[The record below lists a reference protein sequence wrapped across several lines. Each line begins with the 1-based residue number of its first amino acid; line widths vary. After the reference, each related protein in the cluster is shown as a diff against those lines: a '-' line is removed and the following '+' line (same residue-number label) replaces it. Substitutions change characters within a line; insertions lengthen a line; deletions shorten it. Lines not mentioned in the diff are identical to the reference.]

1 MKKTLP
7 YVGIIFVTA
16 VLTGLLVSF
25 FMNIK
30 ERKDETKVQH
40 VNVVQLNEEITDPA
54 VWGQNYPREY
64 DGYKKT
70 ALKTHTRYGGSEGIS
85 KLDTDPNLKTIFAGY
100 AFSVDYK
107 TRRGHY
113 YSLIDQQET
122 ERVKK
127 FKQVGNCMHCH
138 AEGLKAIYEKVGNG
152 DMMAG
157 FDKVASM
164 PLQEAWKFA
173 EHPVACVD
181 CHDPKTMNLRV
192 TRPAFLKAIEKL
204 KEKEGI
210 QKYNPNE
217 VATRQEMRTF
227 VCAQCHVEYYCG
239 SKEKIFYPWD
249 NGLKVEEIEAFY
261 DKFKFK
267 DGKRFFDFKHEI
279 TGAEVIKAQ
288 HPEFELYSQ
297 GIHAKSGVA
306 CADCHMPYVRE
317 GAVKITDHYVRSPL
331 LNVAKACLQCHHF
344 TEKEMIDRVET
355 IQDRTF
361 KLQNRAEEAVVA
373 LIKAVAEL
381 KKNGM
386 TDEEL
391 LPLHELQRKA
401 QWRVDFINA
410 ENSMG
415 FHAPQE
421 AARILAES
429 IDYARQ
435 GEVQAQALLSKH
447 STKTDLVK
455 ETTEK
460 REEAK

>member
-1 MKKTLP
+1 MKKILP
-7 YVGIIFVTA
+7 YFIVMIITA
-16 VLTGLLVSF
+16 VLVGLLLTF
-25 FMNIK
+25 LINIK
-30 ERKDETKVQH
+30 ERKEETRIQH
-40 VNVVQLNEEITDPA
+40 VNVVELNEETTDPA

-70 ALKTHTRYGGSEGIS
+70 SIKTHTRFGGSEGIS
-85 KLDTDPNLKTIFAGY
+85 KLDNDPKLRTIFAGY
-100 AFSVDYK
+100 AFSVDYNN
-107 TRRGHY
+107 RRGHA
-113 YSLIDQQET
+113 YSLIDQKET

-138 AEGLKAIYEKVGNG
+138 AGGLKSIYEKVGNG

-157 FDKVASM
+157 FDKLAAM

-192 TRPAFLKAIEKL
+192 TRPAFLKAIKKL
-204 KEKEGI
+204 KEKDGI
-210 QKYNPNE
+210 QDYNPN
-217 VATRQEMRTF
+217 VTASRQEMRTY

-239 SKEKIFYPWD
+239 AKEKVFYPWD
-249 NGLKVEEIEAFY
+249 NGLKVEEIEDFY
-261 DKFKFK
+261 DNFKFK
-267 DGKRFFDFKHEI
+267 DGHGFFDYKHEI

-297 GIHAKSGVA
+297 GVHAKSGVA

-331 LNVAKACLQCHHF
+331 LNISKACLQCHHF
-344 TEKEMIDRVET
+344 TEKEMQERVDS
-355 IQDRTF
+355 IQDRNY
-361 KLQNRAEEAVVA
+361 KLLNRAEIAVVA
-373 LIKAVAEL
+373 LINKVGEL
-381 KKNGM
+381 KKL
-386 TDEEL
+386 DALEEDL
-391 LPLHELQRKA
+391 KPLYALQRKA
-401 QWRVDFINA
+401 QWRADFINA

-435 GEVQAQALLSKH
+435 GEVLAQELLARYASKK
-447 STKTDLVK
+447 SSQSISQ
-455 ETTEK
+455 
-460 REEAK
+460 